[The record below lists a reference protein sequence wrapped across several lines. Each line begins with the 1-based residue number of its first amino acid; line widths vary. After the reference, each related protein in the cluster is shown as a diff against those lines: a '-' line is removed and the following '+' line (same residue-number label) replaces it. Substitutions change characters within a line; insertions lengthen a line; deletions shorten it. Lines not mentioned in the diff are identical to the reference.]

1 MKGFLELLAKR
12 YIAGTARSDAIEVVR
27 RLNGF
32 KIACSID
39 NLGENV
45 ESAEEAE
52 ASVAE
57 YRALLSMI
65 DDEGVDSTVSMKL
78 THLGLDVSEGL
89 AEKNAALIIE
99 GASGFKN
106 FVRIDMEGSAYT
118 QRTIDI
124 FMRLRERFSNVG
136 VAIQSC
142 LLRSGEDVL
151 ALMEKGA
158 SVRLVKGAY
167 KEPPEIAFEKKEAVD
182 KNFSAIM
189 RVLLLKG
196 NRPAI
201 ATHDERLIN
210 EVVEF
215 VEEHKIPMDN
225 FEFQMILGIK
235 RTLQKRLA
243 ADGYNIRV
251 YVPYG
256 ANWLPFITRRLKE
269 RRENLLFVIKNIL
282 D

>member
-1 MKGFLELLAKR
+1 VKGFLELLAAR
-12 YIAGTARSDAIEVVR
+12 YIAGTDRSDAIEVVR

-32 KIACSID
+32 NIPCTID

-45 ESAEEAE
+45 ESAAEAE

-65 DDEGVDSTVSMKL
+65 KDEGVDSTVSMKL
-78 THLGLDVSEGL
+78 THLGLDVSEDL

-99 GASGFKN
+99 AAAGFKN

-118 QRTIDI
+118 QRSIDI
-124 FMRLRERFSNVG
+124 FLRLRERFSNVG

-142 LLRSGEDVL
+142 LLRSNDDIKV
-151 ALMEKGA
+151 LMEKGA
-158 SVRLVKGAY
+158 SIRLVKGAY
-167 KEPPEIAFEKKEAVD
+167 KEPPEIAFEKKEDVD

-189 RVLLLKG
+189 RALLLKG
-196 NRPAI
+196 DSPAI
-201 ATHDERLIN
+201 ATHDEGLIN
-210 EVVEF
+210 EVVDF
-215 VEEHKIPMDN
+215 VEEHKISIDS

-235 RTLQKRLA
+235 RTLQKKLA

-256 ANWLPFITRRLKE
+256 ANWLPFITRRIKE

>member
-1 MKGFLELLAKR
+1 
-12 YIAGTARSDAIEVVR
+12 
-27 RLNGF
+27 
-32 KIACSID
+32 
-39 NLGENV
+39 
-45 ESAEEAE
+45 
-52 ASVAE
+52 
-57 YRALLSMI
+57 
-65 DDEGVDSTVSMKL
+65 MKL
-78 THLGLDVSEGL
+78 THLGLDASVDL

-99 GASGFKN
+99 AASGFKN

-118 QRTIDI
+118 QRTVDI
-124 FMRLRERFSNVG
+124 FLKLRERFTNVG
-136 VAIQSC
+136 LALQSC
-142 LLRSGEDVL
+142 LLRSGEDALV
-151 ALMEKGA
+151 LMEKGA

-167 KEPPEIAFEKKEAVD
+167 KEPPEIAFEKKDDVD

-189 RVLLLKG
+189 RALLLKG

-201 ATHDERLIN
+201 ATHDEKLIN
-210 EVVEF
+210 EAMDF
-215 VEEHKIPMDN
+215 VEEHKIPIES

-235 RTLQKRLA
+235 RTLQKKLA
-243 ADGYNIRV
+243 ADGYIIRV